1 MNNILFLTRNT
12 FSFSVHEA
20 WVCNTKNK
28 QTNKK
33 LAQCQTREVSMNELH
48 GIVNY
53 CCFAFIYPFKGM
65 NQKTNDCKYFL
76 AIRDISGRM

>member
-1 MNNILFLTRNT
+1 
-12 FSFSVHEA
+12 
-20 WVCNTKNK
+20 
-28 QTNKK
+28 
-33 LAQCQTREVSMNELH
+33 MNELH

-76 AIRDISGRM
+76 AI

>member
-1 MNNILFLTRNT
+1 
-12 FSFSVHEA
+12 
-20 WVCNTKNK
+20 
-28 QTNKK
+28 
-33 LAQCQTREVSMNELH
+33 MNELH

-76 AIRDISGRM
+76 AIRYFWKNVEASLQM